1 LATSEFAA
9 RELTDLDGA
18 YSPQAARSATDAI
31 MGKLVVFV
39 SIGSSPPCTKVSIV
53 GSSGRGFEGIMR
65 ARLFWPIVIGFALT
79 ACAIQ
84 RAQIGARINMIGLA
98 KEQVLACMG
107 PPTTQ
112 YAQGTTEVWSYNS
125 KNNATPA
132 GDGNGRYCTVNVK
145 MWAGR
150 VGAVDYLGPAGG
162 LITFNEACAFAVQK
176 CVANP

>member
-1 LATSEFAA
+1 
-9 RELTDLDGA
+9 
-18 YSPQAARSATDAI
+18 
-31 MGKLVVFV
+31 
-39 SIGSSPPCTKVSIV
+39 
-53 GSSGRGFEGIMR
+53 MR

-84 RAQIGARINMIGLA
+84 RAQIDARPNMIGLS

-125 KNNATPA
+125 ENKVTPA
-132 GDGNGRYCTVNVK
+132 VPGSGRYCTVNVK

-150 VGAVDYLGPAGG
+150 VGAVDHLGPAGG
-162 LITFNEACAFAVQK
+162 LITFNEACAFLIEK
-176 CVANP
+176 CAAKP